1 MSCSSGFFFQPR
13 QRLVGVAEY
22 PVHGGALLVEDH
34 LDVGKCKGCAVI
46 AGIMPLIVFPRG
58 RRVAV
63 GQVLRDL
70 PPIGAQLFLELP
82 LSPVGVVQRFTVDEL
97 DLPANG
103 MDALGGHQRGAVGAD
118 KAAAQ
123 HLLQFF
129 YGGVGFVGPAAG
141 GMDDRPT
148 PRQLNIENVLHRQ
161 ADVPAVRND
170 GNTVGSH
177 SAPSRSVFFTEYHG
191 L

>member
-1 MSCSSGFFFQPR
+1 M
-13 QRLVGVAEY
+13 
-22 PVHGGALLVEDH
+22 
-34 LDVGKCKGCAVI
+34 
-46 AGIMPLIVFPRG
+46 
-58 RRVAV
+58 
-63 GQVLRDL
+63 
-70 PPIGAQLFLELP
+70 
-82 LSPVGVVQRFTVDEL
+82 GVVQRFTVDEL

>member
-1 MSCSSGFFFQPR
+1 MSCSSGFFQPR

-34 LDVGKCKGCAVI
+34 LDVGKCEGCAVI

-103 MDALGGHQRGAVGAD
+103 MDAL
-118 KAAAQ
+118 AATSVA
-123 HLLQFF
+123 
-129 YGGVGFVGPAAG
+129 
-141 GMDDRPT
+141 
-148 PRQLNIENVLHRQ
+148 
-161 ADVPAVRND
+161 
-170 GNTVGSH
+170 
-177 SAPSRSVFFTEYHG
+177 RSVRIKP
-191 L
+191 LPSICSSSSMVV